1 MTTPEGSARALDPFL
16 RADVG
21 HPSAVGRRRRRTY
34 DNLDLARCHQLLAT
48 HHVGRVAWSAA
59 DGPQLFP
66 VSYAWIDECVIF
78 RTSPYG
84 ILSELVRRTPVVFEV
99 DEIDQSRRRGPRVG
113 DVHRRVGAPDERRHA
128 GEAAGVAGPGPAT
141 GTTTDTARP
150 WADGNRNLIIGV
162 TAQQITGRTFYPLDG
177 GDPFP

>member
-99 DEIDQSRRRGPRVG
+99 DEIDQSRRRGWSVIIRG
-113 DVHRRVGAPDERRHA
+113 R
-128 GEAAGVAGPGPAT
+128 AAGVAGPGPAT

>member
-1 MTTPEGSARALDPFL
+1 MTTPEGSARALDTFL

-99 DEIDQSRRRGPRVG
+99 DEIDQSRRRGWSVIIRG
-113 DVHRRVGAPDERRHA
+113 R
-128 GEAAGVAGPGPAT
+128 AAGVAGPGPAT